1 MGQVGGREKLDEIY
15 FVQKVKLGQGS
26 FGTVWRAKH
35 RKSGITVAIKQM
47 DKASM
52 PKRGVKRQDIERE
65 VTMMKACSHEYITKL
80 YDTFEDQ
87 TSIYLALE
95 YCDGGDF
102 GDKVRELGPVIKEE
116 DTAEWMRQMCE
127 ALNHLHVKGICHRD
141 IKPDNFMVLGDSTL
155 KLSDFG
161 LAVHLPQGG
170 ILTDKCGTP
179 AFMAPEQHM
188 MPVHSRGYGFPVDM
202 WAAGVSMYMIIFGGR
217 HPFLNRRNELDQRQM
232 LEGKLDFT
240 DTSSVAAQGLGLF
253 GLGET
258 IQKFSEPA
266 RSFCKQLVQVNQA
279 SRLTASNALR
289 MAWLNS
295 GRRVAEQKRK
305 LTEGSPSNAEAAGR
319 GDSRPR
325 AGSARGDAPSPMGYP
340 QGDGRTPKGT
350 GKGPSERFGMEAP
363 KAPQPGLPPRGD
375 APNGQS
381 ESVQIRRELEKEN
394 EKLKQSQAQL
404 EAQLA
409 EVKKQNKDFRT
420 QRTKE
425 IAAQEVPR
433 EAVQRESPV
442 TLMASTAPRLLPP
455 GTKCRYEPTSSTQ
468 YPFLPAVIQGFNDL
482 DCTYNLD
489 VRPHAQPSRISPAK
503 EITAEQAWPRGTLV
517 NYFSQQRE
525 QQGAGQSSMPA
536 VVKSFNEMD
545 QTYNL
550 DIRDHAD
557 CDRIRVRAIPKEAAE
572 AADPGLTS
580 AMMRPAL
587 EKRNTKKL
595 DSQEAGKLAEEVLET
610 DAAAADAEVQ
620 VLGRHARIG
629 QGFWCHIP
637 EHDLFAPVVA
647 VRGGIAELDISG
659 SMTELKLEALR
670 APKEERLA
678 WPKGTEV
685 MYYSGSLCKW
695 IIAHIEGFNRAN
707 CTYNL
712 DVRQE
717 ADPEK
722 VRPR

>member
-26 FGTVWRAKH
+26 FGTVWRAKN

-52 PKRGVKRQDIERE
+52 PKRGVKRHDIERE
-65 VTMMKACSHEYITKL
+65 VSMMRACSHEYITKL

-127 ALNHLHVKGICHRD
+127 ALYHLHSKGICHRD

-161 LAVHLPQGG
+161 LAVHLPPGG

-202 WAAGVSMYMIIFGGR
+202 WAAGVSMYMIIFGGK

-253 GLGET
+253 GLSET
-258 IQKFSEPA
+258 IQKFSESA
-266 RSFCKQLVQVNQA
+266 RSFCKQLVQVNPA
-279 SRLTASNALR
+279 SRLSASNAVR
-289 MAWLNS
+289 VAWLSS

-305 LTEGSPSNAEAAGR
+305 LTEGSPSDAEAAAGKAE
-319 GDSRPR
+319 SRPR
-325 AGSARGDAPSPMGYP
+325 ARSARSAQSDAPSPMGYP
-340 QGDGRTPKGT
+340 QGDGRTPKGA
-350 GKGPSERFGMEAP
+350 GKGPSERFGMDAP
-363 KAPQPGLPPRGD
+363 KAPLPVPPKGG
-375 APNGQS
+375 APKS
-381 ESVQIRRELEKEN
+381 ESVMIRQELAE
-394 EKLKQSQAQL
+394 LKQSKAEL
-404 EAQLA
+404 EAQLV

-425 IAAQEVPR
+425 LAAQEAAPR
-433 EAVQRESPV
+433 EAVHRESPT
-442 TLMASTAPRLLPP
+442 TLMAASAPRLLQP

-489 VRPHAQPSRISPAK
+489 VRPHAQPSRIAPAK
-503 EITAEQAWPRGTLV
+503 EITAEEAWPRGTLV

-525 QQGAGQSSMPA
+525 QQGAAQSLPA

-545 QTYNL
+545 STYNL

-557 CDRIRVRAIPKEAAE
+557 CDRIRVRVIPKEAGE

-580 AMMRPAL
+580 AMMRPGI
-587 EKRNTKKL
+587 EKRNTKPL
-595 DSQEAGKLAEEVLET
+595 NGQEVGKLPEEVLET
-610 DAAAADAEVQ
+610 DATINDAEPVE

-670 APKEERLA
+670 APKEERMA

-685 MYYSGSLCKW
+685 MYYSGSLGKW
-695 IIAHIEGFNRAN
+695 IIAHVEGYNRGSS
-707 CTYNL
+707 TYNL